1 MTRPLKQILYV
12 TAKANGA
19 GVDLNLAG
27 LDPKWNIVIS
37 NSAAE
42 ALNQFE
48 EKVFDVIVANDHLED
63 MDGFRLLDTVQQR
76 HPNTHR
82 LILADLSRTK
92 TALRSSAIAHQCL
105 PKPLDVTLLRAALER
120 VFNRNKWLSNPKVRE
135 LLGRMTIVPSP
146 PALYLNIV
154 RILRDPNSNMDEIST
169 QAEQD
174 PGMTAKLLQL
184 ANSAALGLRQKVVKV
199 EEAIGY
205 LGLEMTRS
213 LVLLAHAFAYCN
225 HNRKAGQNVERLW
238 KHSLQTASFARRLA
252 REENCSPDILDE
264 CFLAGLLHDIG
275 ELLLMA
281 NLPQEYEQ
289 VLTQARAK
297 EIPSWQAEL
306 DHFGA
311 SHAELGAELMA
322 IWNLPSTVVEA
333 LALHHHPSKLLSS
346 TFGPLAAVHVAD
358 VIEQELSG
366 GAPAQSSLDLHYLAD
381 IGVPDRL
388 PAWREACENEIT
400 KGGE

>member
-1 MTRPLKQILYV
+1 
-12 TAKANGA
+12 
-19 GVDLNLAG
+19 
-27 LDPKWNIVIS
+27 
-37 NSAAE
+37 
-42 ALNQFE
+42 
-48 EKVFDVIVANDHLED
+48 
-63 MDGFRLLDTVQQR
+63 
-76 HPNTHR
+76 
-82 LILADLSRTK
+82 
-92 TALRSSAIAHQCL
+92 
-105 PKPLDVTLLRAALER
+105 
-120 VFNRNKWLSNPKVRE
+120 
-135 LLGRMTIVPSP
+135 
-146 PALYLNIV
+146 
-154 RILRDPNSNMDEIST
+154 
-169 QAEQD
+169 
-174 PGMTAKLLQL
+174 
-184 ANSAALGLRQKVVKV
+184 
-199 EEAIGY
+199 
-205 LGLEMTRS
+205 
-213 LVLLAHAFAYCN
+213 
-225 HNRKAGQNVERLW
+225 
-238 KHSLQTASFARRLA
+238 
-252 REENCSPDILDE
+252 EENCLPDILDE